1 MKKPKHDVRL
11 IARVKIKID
20 SPSMSGYEN
29 AVDAHGMTYTSP
41 VSSHRTARNW
51 PLASSRSLMF
61 FSVKSV
67 LTLPTA
73 MYPSLRFAAFG
84 SMDAAMDCVCANF
97 PAFLSFL
104 DFLPSSPSRVSAS
117 MPLRPLA
124 TRRSPRRALAVCT
137 RTSWRGVATV
147 FDRLAAGARTLLV
160 VSEDARD
167 ATRMG
172 AEMRATVVS
181 DAIVNGS
188 GSIRR
193 WRAARVVVW
202 ARKIDKV
209 PIESLSVERTRHP
222 FQTQFQ
228 MCAIESCRFTG
239 AVLSKPPLSKSHSK
253 KSHD

>member
-1 MKKPKHDVRL
+1 
-11 IARVKIKID
+11 
-20 SPSMSGYEN
+20 
-29 AVDAHGMTYTSP
+29 
-41 VSSHRTARNW
+41 
-51 PLASSRSLMF
+51 
-61 FSVKSV
+61 
-67 LTLPTA
+67 
-73 MYPSLRFAAFG
+73 
-84 SMDAAMDCVCANF
+84 
-97 PAFLSFL
+97 
-104 DFLPSSPSRVSAS
+104 
-117 MPLRPLA
+117 
-124 TRRSPRRALAVCT
+124 
-137 RTSWRGVATV
+137 
-147 FDRLAAGARTLLV
+147 LV

-188 GSIRR
+188 GLFGAGGGASG
-193 WRAARVVVW
+193 RVGQT
-202 ARKIDKV
+202 DKV

>member
-1 MKKPKHDVRL
+1 
-11 IARVKIKID
+11 
-20 SPSMSGYEN
+20 MSGYEN

-61 FSVKSV
+61 FSWKSV

-104 DFLPSSPSRVSAS
+104 DFLAPPSSPSRVSAS

-137 RTSWRGVATV
+137 RAGRGVATV
-147 FDRLAAGARTLLV
+147 FDLLAAGARTLLV

-193 WRAARVVVW
+193 GGRARGRVGQ
-202 ARKIDKV
+202 ADR
-209 PIESLSVERTRHP
+209 
-222 FQTQFQ
+222 
-228 MCAIESCRFTG
+228 
-239 AVLSKPPLSKSHSK
+239 
-253 KSHD
+253 

>member
-1 MKKPKHDVRL
+1 MAVNMNKHDVSL

-20 SPSMSGYEN
+20 SPSMSGYEY
-29 AVDAHGMTYTSP
+29 AVDAHGMTNTWP

-104 DFLPSSPSRVSAS
+104 DFLAPPSSPSRVSAS

-147 FDRLAAGARTLLV
+147 FDLLAAGARTLLV

-172 AEMRATVVS
+172 AEMRTTVVS

-193 WRAARVVVW
+193 GGRARGRVGQ
-202 ARKIDKV
+202 ADR
-209 PIESLSVERTRHP
+209 
-222 FQTQFQ
+222 
-228 MCAIESCRFTG
+228 
-239 AVLSKPPLSKSHSK
+239 
-253 KSHD
+253 

>member
-1 MKKPKHDVRL
+1 
-11 IARVKIKID
+11 
-20 SPSMSGYEN
+20 
-29 AVDAHGMTYTSP
+29 
-41 VSSHRTARNW
+41 
-51 PLASSRSLMF
+51 MF

-104 DFLPSSPSRVSAS
+104 DFLPPPSSPSRVSAS

-188 GSIRR
+188 GSICAGGRR
-193 WRAARVVVW
+193 AVVV
-202 ARKIDKV
+202 
-209 PIESLSVERTRHP
+209 
-222 FQTQFQ
+222 
-228 MCAIESCRFTG
+228 
-239 AVLSKPPLSKSHSK
+239 
-253 KSHD
+253 

>member
-1 MKKPKHDVRL
+1 
-11 IARVKIKID
+11 
-20 SPSMSGYEN
+20 MSGYEN

-193 WRAARVVVW
+193 GGQARGRVGQ
-202 ARKIDKV
+202 ADKV

>member
-1 MKKPKHDVRL
+1 
-11 IARVKIKID
+11 
-20 SPSMSGYEN
+20 
-29 AVDAHGMTYTSP
+29 
-41 VSSHRTARNW
+41 
-51 PLASSRSLMF
+51 MF
-61 FSVKSV
+61 D
-67 LTLPTA
+67 L
-73 MYPSLRFAAFG
+73 
-84 SMDAAMDCVCANF
+84 
-97 PAFLSFL
+97 
-104 DFLPSSPSRVSAS
+104 
-117 MPLRPLA
+117 
-124 TRRSPRRALAVCT
+124 
-137 RTSWRGVATV
+137 
-147 FDRLAAGARTLLV
+147 LAAGARTLLV

-193 WRAARVVVW
+193 GGQALGRVGQ
-202 ARKIDKV
+202 ADKV

-228 MCAIESCRFTG
+228 MCAIESSRFTG